1 MWKERGSSSGAK
13 VPSTPA
19 VRGTMTKLPEGPPA
33 SQVILEPTY
42 FIQVDEPKGY
52 LNLVTL
58 SPPEGSLT
66 ATHVRRIR
74 AIVETSGKC
83 KKGMTIHL
91 HKCMTSAHFQRL
103 WNHGNFTQEV
113 VQFVWKDPNHGG
125 RKTTFFVKQSTSTT
139 AVSSTSTA
147 STLQPQQQQA
157 ASSSLP
163 PPNKKKPVVEVIDI
177 DSSDSDSDDVDEK
190 QTQQRPP
197 PLYLTQKQNVSLT
210 IIRPKERKMMMSSV
224 ENLVAPAVDDASPLV
239 EDEQQQQVSSTTVLR
254 GGRVFRNDNNKME
267 FGKKNNQRRRILA
280 WRLPGK
286 TIVPSKKALQP
297 LYRVPDLQKFQKF
310 HAGQPVTYE
319 IHSFLGPE
327 FVVAKPPPVVT
338 VLDPTPIRNKGII
351 LMITLMDS
359 STSINKMFVCTCEG
373 KRPAGAESQPDIKT
387 RPTGNGKETL
397 KKAATALDEE
407 SNNEEETDRRIRT
420 SIIIIIT

>member
-177 DSSDSDSDDVDEK
+177 DSSDSDDVDEK

-210 IIRPKERKMMMSSV
+210 IIRPKERV
-224 ENLVAPAVDDASPLV
+224 EKLVAPAAPASPLV
-239 EDEQQQQVSSTTVLR
+239 EDEQQQVSSTTVLR
-254 GGRVFRNDNNKME
+254 GGRVFRNDNNKMK
-267 FGKKNNQRRRILA
+267 FGVGNQRRILA

-286 TIVPSKKALQP
+286 TIVPAKKALQP

-327 FVVAKPPPVVT
+327 FVVAKPPPPPQVT
-338 VLDPTPIRNKGII
+338 VLDPTPIRKGII
-351 LMITLMDS
+351 LMKTLMMDS
-359 STSINKMFVCTCEG
+359 SQRQLINCLFV
-373 KRPAGAESQPDIKT
+373 
-387 RPTGNGKETL
+387 
-397 KKAATALDEE
+397 
-407 SNNEEETDRRIRT
+407 
-420 SIIIIIT
+420 